1 MVASVAYSVTTRPT
15 NRIRCIQCFSLEQ
28 LVGSMLDV
36 DYLRS
41 LCTSTNR
48 YNQITR
54 HRSVNRTRV
63 IKLNVSWRS
72 FVELHVEDRCIEK
85 KCNII
90 EKKNIFCSG
99 ARRISFLSSAFI
111 SFRLFFSSWFLLLS
125 FFLNLCSL
133 RMDEPG
139 NDMFSDR
146 FNCIAL

>member
-85 KCNII
+85 KNAISS
-90 EKKNIFCSG
+90 KKKTFFVAEHEEFHFC
-99 ARRISFLSSAFI
+99 
-111 SFRLFFSSWFLLLS
+111 LLLS
-125 FFLNLCSL
+125 FRFVYSSPLGSFFFLFFFKSVFFENG
-133 RMDEPG
+133 RTG
-139 NDMFSDR
+139 KR
-146 FNCIAL
+146 HVQ